1 VVRLRKIWQIY
12 LTDWKNVFKVSTGTL
27 LVIGIILL
35 PSVYAWVNLK
45 AMWDPYA
52 NTSGIKIAVTS
63 QDQGAEVNGKKINI
77 GDEVIHSLENNKK
90 LGWTFVNEAEARKGV
105 LNGDYYA
112 SLLIP
117 KDFSEKIT
125 SVLTENPQ
133 KPEIDYA
140 VNEKINAVAPKI
152 TSSGATSLTNQIS
165 QNFIET
171 ASQAVLTK
179 LKEAGVKL
187 EEELPTIRNIEN
199 RVLELNNRLPD
210 IDRLGKQALE
220 LEQNLPKIK
229 AQGQKIIALK
239 EKIPEINRA
248 GDLVLKIDK
257 NLPELDKVAAVILD
271 IQKKLPDIQKA
282 GDRIVELDQ
291 NFNKVESALATALED
306 TQTALKVINAARTA
320 LPEVQKIADTGKD
333 FTTGILD
340 FLDKNEGALDS
351 IGTIVKE
358 DLQLVQQIANEVSQ
372 ITGIIRGVDFDPKAA
387 QAAANRISGRLT
399 TAVGVLDHIS
409 QLLNRVNG
417 YLPSQALN
425 SLISRVN
432 GVEDRFRRLN
442 STVTSIG
449 DAIQRGEKPAQNLL
463 DDADRL
469 AGEISSGIDSILD
482 NYDTEYAPA
491 IQKALDQIKSVAR
504 NSANVLTTA
513 QEQLPNID
521 KLLNDAQA
529 AAEFGQQELTR
540 LQQDLPQYR
549 QKLHEAATTI
559 QGRMDEFTN
568 AVNKAADFVKHNLPT
583 VKSKIHQAADFVR
596 NDLPKAEQQFV
607 KMADLIEN
615 KFPEAEKAVHQV
627 ANFVRTDL
635 PAAEDSIRQAAD
647 TIRKLK
653 GENAL
658 GRAIA
663 LLKGD
668 VKKESDFL
676 GSPVSLKQ
684 ERIYPIPN
692 YGSAMSPFY
701 TTLSIWVGA
710 MLLVSMFRVDVDD
723 PEGQYKS
730 YQVYFGRLMTFST
743 IGIFQALS
751 VSLGDLFLLGTYV
764 DAKVAFVLSSM
775 LISLVFT
782 AMTYTLVSVFG
793 NIGKGLAV
801 ILLVL
806 QFSSSGGTFPIA
818 TSTAFFQTLNPFVPF
833 TYAVS
838 LLRETVGGM
847 LPSTVTRD
855 VVMLFVFIGI
865 CFLFGLVLKKP
876 LSKHTKKMA
885 ERAKETK
892 LIP

>member
-1 VVRLRKIWQIY
+1 MRKIWQIY

-63 QDQGAEVNGKKINI
+63 QDQGTEMNGKKINI
-77 GDEVIHSLENNKK
+77 GDEVLHSLQHNKK
-90 LGWTFVNEAEARKGV
+90 LGWTFVNEAEARRGV
-105 LNGDYYA
+105 LSGDYYA

-117 KDFSEKIT
+117 KDFSKKIT

-152 TSSGATSLTNQIS
+152 TSSGATALTNQIS

-210 IDRLGKQALE
+210 IDRLGKQAIE

-248 GDLVLKIDK
+248 GELVLKMDQ

-271 IQKKLPDIQKA
+271 IQKRLPDIQQA

-291 NFNKVESALATALED
+291 NFDQVESALATALED
-306 TQTALKVINAARTA
+306 MQTALKVIHAAQKT

-333 FTTGILD
+333 FTAGVLE
-340 FLDKNEGALDS
+340 FLDKNDGALDS
-351 IGTIVKE
+351 IGAVVKE
-358 DLQLVQQIANEVSQ
+358 DLLLVQQMANEVSEV
-372 ITGIIRGVDFDPKAA
+372 TGIVRGADFDPKAA
-387 QAAANRISGRLT
+387 QAVVNRVSERLT

-417 YLPSQALN
+417 YLPSQPLD

-432 GVEDRFRRLN
+432 GLEDRLRRLN

-449 DAIQRGEKPAQNLL
+449 DAIQRGEKPAQQLL

-469 AGEISSGIDSILD
+469 AGEVSSGIDSILSK
-482 NYDTEYAPA
+482 YDTEYAPA
-491 IQKALDQIKSVAR
+491 IQKALDQMKTVAR
-504 NSANVLTTA
+504 SSANVLNTA
-513 QEQLPNID
+513 QEQLPNIS
-521 KLLNDAQA
+521 KILNDAQA

-540 LQQDLPQYR
+540 LQQDLPQNR
-549 QKLHEAATTI
+549 EKLHEAATTI
-559 QGRMDEFTN
+559 QGRMGEFTKD
-568 AVNKAADFVKHNLPT
+568 VNKAANFVNNDLPT
-583 VKSKIHQAADFVR
+583 VKDKIHQAAEFVR

-607 KMADLIEN
+607 KMTDLIEN

-635 PAAEDSIRQAAD
+635 PAAEDSIRHAAD
-647 TIRKLK
+647 TIRKLR

-676 GSPVSLKQ
+676 GSPVLLKQ

-710 MLLVSMFRVDVDD
+710 MLLVSMFRVDVED
-723 PEGQYKS
+723 PEGTLKS

-806 QFSSSGGTFPIA
+806 QFSSSGGTFPVA
-818 TSTAFFQTLNPFVPF
+818 TSTSFFQMLNPFVPF

-847 LPSTVTRD
+847 QPATVTRD
-855 VVMLFVFIGI
+855 VLMLLVFIGI

-876 LSKHTKKMA
+876 LSKYTKKMA